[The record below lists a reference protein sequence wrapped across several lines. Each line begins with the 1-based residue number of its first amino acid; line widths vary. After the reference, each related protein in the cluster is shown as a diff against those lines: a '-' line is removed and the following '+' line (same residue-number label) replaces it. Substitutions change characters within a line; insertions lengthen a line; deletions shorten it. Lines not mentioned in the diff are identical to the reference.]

1 MEKRKLLSLTAFLAA
16 ILMLNS
22 AAAVMPVYA
31 EEAVV
36 ATATTQEEYTGT
48 WKNSDGSLIAWTYDP
63 TTETV
68 TFSGNGFI
76 KLNYDYEA
84 WNYGWIDAAPRD
96 ENKNS
101 KIKNVVFEEGITY
114 VDYISI
120 NFFGYQINSVDWND
134 YSITFP
140 ESMTEFPP
148 SDSNAKIIK
157 GLYGSQAYYKF
168 AGIKDQTFIGTGVAK
183 NPLYPTSGKSGSFH
197 GKWSYDYKSGLMSI
211 NGPGF
216 ISCSEASQN
225 PMPIKGYIIDSD
237 IVFPVDEKHTTSR
250 GFNEYVYDYLFTG
263 RRIYC
268 SKDSQFAQE
277 YEKICNIIKSMPE
290 SDEDYDY
297 YQETMSDYFHVT
309 YLDDDTPLC
318 GDVNLDGRVDITDAV
333 LLSKAV
339 SGSVEVNDVQKSA
352 MDCDGDGEISS
363 NDATTL
369 MQFLVHAV
377 DSLPVK

>member
-1 MEKRKLLSLTAFLAA
+1 MRKKSWISLTAFLAA

-22 AAAVMPVYA
+22 VAAVMPVYA

-168 AGIKDQTFIGTGVAK
+168 AGIKDKTFIGTGVAK

-225 PMPIKGYIIDSD
+225 PMPIKGYILSIP
-237 IVFPVDEKHTTSR
+237 ILYFPLMKNILLHVASM
-250 GFNEYVYDYLFTG
+250 NMYMVIYLLEEEFIAVKTVSSL
-263 RRIYC
+263 R
-268 SKDSQFAQE
+268 
-277 YEKICNIIKSMPE
+277 SMKR
-290 SDEDYDY
+290 
-297 YQETMSDYFHVT
+297 FV
-309 YLDDDTPLC
+309 
-318 GDVNLDGRVDITDAV
+318 
-333 LLSKAV
+333 
-339 SGSVEVNDVQKSA
+339 
-352 MDCDGDGEISS
+352 ISS
-363 NDATTL
+363 KVCRNPTKITITIR
-369 MQFLVHAV
+369 
-377 DSLPVK
+377 K

>member
-1 MEKRKLLSLTAFLAA
+1 M
-16 ILMLNS
+16 
-22 AAAVMPVYA
+22 
-31 EEAVV
+31 
-36 ATATTQEEYTGT
+36 
-48 WKNSDGSLIAWTYDP
+48 
-63 TTETV
+63 
-68 TFSGNGFI
+68 
-76 KLNYDYEA
+76 
-84 WNYGWIDAAPRD
+84 
-96 ENKNS
+96 
-101 KIKNVVFEEGITY
+101 VFEEGITY

-148 SDSNAKIIK
+148 SYSNAKIIK

-168 AGIKDQTFIGTGVAK
+168 AGREDQTLLELVLQRTPYIQQAESLEV
-183 NPLYPTSGKSGSFH
+183 PW
-197 GKWSYDYKSGLMSI
+197 KWSYDYKSGLMSI

-250 GFNEYVYDYLFTG
+250 GFNEYVYGYLFTG

-297 YQETMSDYFHVT
+297 YQE
-309 YLDDDTPLC
+309 
-318 GDVNLDGRVDITDAV
+318 
-333 LLSKAV
+333 
-339 SGSVEVNDVQKSA
+339 
-352 MDCDGDGEISS
+352 
-363 NDATTL
+363 
-369 MQFLVHAV
+369 
-377 DSLPVK
+377 

>member
-1 MEKRKLLSLTAFLAA
+1 MRKKSWISLTAFLAA

-148 SDSNAKIIK
+148 SYSNAKIIK

-168 AGIKDQTFIGTGVAK
+168 AGREDQTFIGTGVAK

-216 ISCSEASQN
+216 ISCSAKL
-225 PMPIKGYIIDSD
+225 I
-237 IVFPVDEKHTTSR
+237 
-250 GFNEYVYDYLFTG
+250 
-263 RRIYC
+263 
-268 SKDSQFAQE
+268 
-277 YEKICNIIKSMPE
+277 
-290 SDEDYDY
+290 
-297 YQETMSDYFHVT
+297 
-309 YLDDDTPLC
+309 
-318 GDVNLDGRVDITDAV
+318 
-333 LLSKAV
+333 
-339 SGSVEVNDVQKSA
+339 
-352 MDCDGDGEISS
+352 
-363 NDATTL
+363 
-369 MQFLVHAV
+369 
-377 DSLPVK
+377 

>member
-1 MEKRKLLSLTAFLAA
+1 MKKRKLLSLTAFLAA

-168 AGIKDQTFIGTGVAK
+168 AGIKDKTFIGTGVAK

-237 IVFPVDEKHTTSR
+237 IVFPVD
-250 GFNEYVYDYLFTG
+250 
-263 RRIYC
+263 
-268 SKDSQFAQE
+268 
-277 YEKICNIIKSMPE
+277 NIIKSMPE

-297 YQETMSDYFHVT
+297 YQEIMSDYFHVT
-309 YLDDDTPLC
+309 YLDDTPLC